1 MDVAL
6 VGELLLANVD
16 TSLDP
21 KVGRALWTSVF
32 SITGTEKFSGF
43 GWESETE
50 QRLIRP
56 PFALFRLESDIFL
69 P

>member
-21 KVGRALWTSVF
+21 KVGRALWTSVLF
-32 SITGTEKFSGF
+32 IRGTEKFSGF